1 MAIYGWFTHQKM
13 VIFHLVMYQ
22 FTRGYPGIRWP
33 TTCRKGAVDARFV
46 AGSPGGIWGSSIRGV
61 PPHGQ
66 LGALG
71 SCCHGG
77 VEGWWD
83 KRQFLAVCGCLR
95 YGETMEVYNSI
106 QLPIQFDGNMMMMM
120 MMMMMMKKQEIWGM
134 HMMFLSDQ
142 RELRIEHPWC
152 PESTLGFWP
161 PWRYPWKAKRGNSR
175 GETWVPQVM
184 FCICGCISLYI
195 GYNQKT
201 SPWYTHPEVERI
213 W

>member
-13 VIFHLVMYQ
+13 VIFHSYVPVYQ
-22 FTRGYPGIRWP
+22 RVPWNSLTNNLPKRCSRRQVC
-33 TTCRKGAVDARFV
+33 CRQSRRDLRKLDSRSPSPWTV
-46 AGSPGGIWGSSIRGV
+46 GSPWLLVPWRG
-61 PPHGQ
+61 
-66 LGALG
+66 
-71 SCCHGG
+71 GG
-77 VEGWWD
+77 VM
-83 KRQFLAVCGCLR
+83 RQTAVSGCGCLKH
-95 YGETMEVYNSI
+95 GESMEVYNSI
-106 QLPIQFDGNMMMMM
+106 QLPILFDGNMMMMM
-120 MMMMMMKKQEIWGM
+120 MMKKKKKKQEIWGM

-175 GETWVPQVM
+175 GETWVPQVV